1 MSSIQVVLYR
11 TPRPPLRAT
20 RVAYNYEGCDLNGPP
35 PSTEP
40 HFLARFRPAQLRV
53 NRALIQ
59 NPALDRNA
67 LKAEAG
73 SFVFTFPAQP
83 LSRDFNKG
91 SVGASISGGTFSRGR
106 WRKLIEEG
114 EAEAAA
120 AAARRAEQ
128 EAREARGAA
137 ATRRGRSRAAARC
150 RSCCGGAG
158 VSRHRAAHG
167 GAATGAVDGGCGAR
181 GTQRGAAP
189 SGGPARRRRSNHGAI
204 ASRGTSTGEGG
215 ELAAR
220 QVGCSA
226 DQEFDEAMTR
236 FIPAHSASKTRVNA
250 LMQGIQAPR
259 TAALGP
265 RFRGDERKIERD
277 RPP

>member
-11 TPRPPLRAT
+11 TPRPPLRAS

-40 HFLARFRPAQLRV
+40 HFLARFRPAQIRV

-106 WRKLIEEG
+106 WRKLIEE
-114 EAEAAA
+114 AEAQA

-128 EAREARGAA
+128 EAREAQLRAQRKARGKRSRQARGAA
-137 ATRRGRSRAAARC
+137 AARRSGSRAAARC
-150 RSCCGGAG
+150 RSCRGGAG
-158 VSRHRAAHG
+158 VSRHRSAHG
-167 GAATGAVDGGCGAR
+167 GAAAGAAHGTGCAR
-181 GTQRGAAP
+181 GTERGAAP
-189 SGGPARRRRSNHGAI
+189 SGRG
-204 ASRGTSTGEGG
+204 ASR
-215 ELAAR
+215 
-220 QVGCSA
+220 
-226 DQEFDEAMTR
+226 
-236 FIPAHSASKTRVNA
+236 
-250 LMQGIQAPR
+250 
-259 TAALGP
+259 
-265 RFRGDERKIERD
+265 
-277 RPP
+277 